1 MEISLRVREGSVV
14 DAKFWTDGCGTS
26 IACGSI
32 ATELV
37 KGKSLAEALR
47 IDSKYILSTLGG
59 LPESDVHCSVL
70 ASDTLR
76 TAIRNYLAS
85 KNKHV

>member
-1 MEISLRVREGSVV
+1 M

-32 ATELV
+32 ATELI
-37 KGKSLAEALR
+37 KGKRIAEALK
-47 IDSKYILSTLGG
+47 IDSEFILNTLEG
-59 LPESDVHCSVL
+59 LPESDVHCAVL

-76 TAIRNYLAS
+76 AAIRNYLTSNSS
-85 KNKHV
+85 KGKIEQWKHSHS